1 MPNDQRPPC
10 NIVICSDGTGNAGGR
25 TNGSNVWRIRQAV
38 AESTAPGYGQQP
50 RRQIV
55 IYEDGVGSETST
67 PLKVIG
73 GAFGWGMTRDIKSL
87 YGRLIREFQPGDQ
100 IYLFGFSRGAFTART
115 LANLLHVCGIADCW
129 EKDSNG
135 ERVRRTPE
143 DIDALVDKA
152 VDVYKKRHGK
162 PGDCRLF
169 RETFG
174 LAWPTS
180 EAGDD
185 SKREKGQF
193 PIKFL
198 GMWDTVDALGLPF
211 DNTTQWLAN
220 MGMRGFRLNL
230 KRPDAAKWWDWE
242 DDLHED
248 IQNAFH
254 AMAVDDERQTFH
266 PVLWLEHDPKTREP
280 KNGSGFVHGGTRK
293 VEQVWFTGAHANV
306 GGGYPK
312 DQLAHVSLCW
322 MMRHASREGLAFD
335 LQKWQEY
342 EQQRDELGKLY
353 DSRAGG
359 GAFYRYKPRRITE
372 LAERVGIGVEDDA
385 GQKTRPPL
393 IHSSVLN
400 RIRWTTRGYA
410 PTGLPPVGEYEQVGD
425 PAQRTVISTC
435 NRVSE
440 FDPGGTHPWFN
451 SVSRP
456 VCGFE
461 GECNQCSVELPGEK
475 QLEVSGKSKETRIDI
490 QKEVFDL
497 VALRRVLFY
506 LMYLF
511 VLIGVAWAIYLE
523 NRYPL
528 RSAHVLAADPKVWAG
543 ASVVLLGTFL
553 VKHLMRPIRDMR
565 AANGT
570 VKVTG
575 PHRWGKLF
583 FVTGWIAVVL
593 ILFETTI
600 GGLLTSMAPDLVAE
614 EVDAVMT
621 RTTAY
626 LGIAFFVWFILAGTS
641 ANRHGIREWNVYGWQ
656 LALGLRAK
664 KPRRSPWLR
673 VAKLRRGPKMAAIG
687 QIVERYVV
695 PTAALGVLAYLL
707 CVVVCNEIDATRK
720 KANVD
725 YHGSAQDTSQPDDS
739 PEKAASTGLG
749 AVIPFEVEKTLGS
762 NVKLK
767 KGRRYVVYLTP
778 NGFRSRAFAP
788 GKKLPESKY
797 LRLRGMI
804 GGPLEETFP
813 VADGVPFT
821 ALESGELF
829 VFISPGSG
837 KFAGFKGPAFVRV
850 ELVTESSPSAKHEP
864 DDGKKPES

>member
-38 AESTAPGYGQQP
+38 AESTVPGYGQKP

-129 EKDSNG
+129 EKDSQG
-135 ERVRRTPE
+135 KRVRRTPE

-152 VDVYKKRHGK
+152 VDIYKKRHGK
-162 PGDCRLF
+162 PGDCSLF

-174 LAWPTS
+174 LAWP
-180 EAGDD
+180 D
-185 SKREKGQF
+185 SDSGESLKREKGRF
-193 PIKFL
+193 PIRFV

-220 MGMRGFRLNL
+220 KGMRGFRLNL

-248 IQNAFH
+248 VQNAFH

-280 KNGSGFVHGGTRK
+280 KNSSGFVHGGTRK
-293 VEQVWFTGAHANV
+293 VEQVWFAGAHANV

-372 LAERVGIGVEDDA
+372 LAEQVGIGVEDDA
-385 GQKTRPPL
+385 GKKTRPPL

-410 PTGLPPVGEYEQVGD
+410 PTGLPQVGEYAQVGD
-425 PAQRTVISTC
+425 PAQRTVIATC

-440 FDPGGTHPWFN
+440 FDPGGTPPEFD
-451 SVSRP
+451 SSSRP
-456 VCGFE
+456 VCRYE
-461 GECNQCSVELPGEK
+461 KKCKHCSVEQPREK
-475 QLEVSGKSKETRIDI
+475 QLELSGKAKETRSEI
-490 QKEVFDL
+490 QEEVFDL

-511 VLIGVAWAIYLE
+511 VLIGIVGAIYLE

-543 ASVVLLGTFL
+543 ASVILLATFL
-553 VKHLMRPIRDMR
+553 MKHLMRPIRDMR
-565 AANGT
+565 AANGA
-570 VKVTG
+570 VEVTG
-575 PHRWGKLF
+575 PHRWGKLL
-583 FVTGWIAVVL
+583 FVTGWVAVIL

-600 GGLLTSMAPDLVAE
+600 GALLTSMAPDLVAA

-626 LGIAFFVWFILAGTS
+626 LGIAFFIWFILAGTS

-656 LALGLRAK
+656 LALGRCAK
-664 KPRRSPWLR
+664 KPRDSPWLR
-673 VAKLRRGPKMAAIG
+673 FAKRRRGPKMGATG
-687 QIVERYVV
+687 RFVERYVV
-695 PTAALGVLAYLL
+695 PTAALGVLGALL
-707 CVVVCNEIDATRK
+707 CVVVCNEYHATRK

-725 YHGSAQDTSQPDDS
+725 YHASQPEKSKADDS
-739 PEKAASTGLG
+739 EKNADPAVLG
-749 AVIPFEVEKTLGS
+749 TVIPFEVEKILGTK
-762 NVKLK
+762 VMLE
-767 KGRRYVVYLTP
+767 KGRRYVVMLTP
-778 NGFRSRAFAP
+778 DGFRSRAFEP
-788 GKKLPESKY
+788 GKRLPESKY
-797 LRLRGMI
+797 LHLRGII

-829 VFISPGSG
+829 VFISKGSQ
-837 KFAGFKGPAFVRV
+837 KFAGFTGPAFVRV
-850 ELVTESSPSAKHEP
+850 ELVKESTATSGDGLDAGEKP
-864 DDGKKPES
+864 DS